1 MMFGDHY
8 HYYSLHRILDGIID
22 RLGQEITYSGRCFG
36 IIIIICLVC
45 KAASGSVEENATL
58 WV

>member
-8 HYYSLHRILDGIID
+8 HYYSLHGISDGIID
-22 RLGQEITYSGRCFG
+22 RLGQENYLFRKMLRHHH
-36 IIIIICLVC
+36 LVR

-58 WV
+58 RV

>member
-8 HYYSLHRILDGIID
+8 HYYSLRRILDGIID
-22 RLGQEITYSGRCFG
+22 RLRQEITYSRRCFS
-36 IIIIICLVC
+36 IIIIICIVC

-58 WV
+58 QV